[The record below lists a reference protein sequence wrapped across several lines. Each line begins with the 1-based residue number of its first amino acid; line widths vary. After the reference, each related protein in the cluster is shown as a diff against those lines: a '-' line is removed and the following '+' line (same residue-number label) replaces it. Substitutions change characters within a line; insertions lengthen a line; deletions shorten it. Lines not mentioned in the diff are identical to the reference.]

1 MISGIHRVI
10 DGQELLNQI
19 NVFPVPDGDTGTN
32 LSLSLGAALPV
43 LQQNEQKHLGTLLA
57 AVADAL
63 LDGAR
68 GNSGAIMAQFF
79 QGMSDAAAD
88 LSRFTPHTF
97 AKAVVTGSD
106 YAHDAMSNPREG
118 TILSVIAA
126 FAASVDDQSRG
137 AADGGF
143 PALIGAALEESRQAL
158 AATQEQLEVLRKA
171 GVVDAGAKGFVEL
184 VDGMSEYLSTGNIVA
199 EPDLSMLSIDEP
211 LVTVGSSLESGY
223 RFCTECIV
231 TGTDID
237 RRKLREALADLGDSL
252 VLAGTKRKAKVH
264 IHVDEP
270 ERVFDVARRYG
281 HVSAEKADD
290 MRRQQTSSHDASRR
304 FAVITDSAAD
314 IPDED
319 MERLDIHMVPCR
331 VQFGQRGY
339 LDKVSITANEFFAEL
354 RSNPNH
360 PTTSQ
365 PAPGD
370 FRRQYQFLAS
380 HFADVLSINL
390 TGMVS
395 GTVEAARAAAERVNA
410 HGRIHVINSRNAS
423 LGQGLLVVA
432 AAEYAKAGLSVQDA
446 IAAVQKLIPDTRTYG
461 LLKDLRFAVRGGRV
475 PRWVKTIA
483 ELLRATAIIR
493 TVPDGRVASGT
504 FLFGRKNRV
513 RRFARY
519 VARNT
524 PGRRGAGRRHR
535 ARGMPRR
542 RGGTGARIARPVRQ
556 HSPHHDYRYRRGAR
570 RARRTR
576 HADRGD
582 PALYA
587 PDGRQ
592 AVQLTLQHLAIGLD
606 QVVAL
611 VAGVVDTPV
620 HGPGPEARAIPA
632 RGRDQL
638 VVTGEPAVGA
648 VGIEDHG
655 HAVMQRGEEVVR
667 LRGHQRRGL
676 QRLVRRLAA
685 PVLPEPGEG
694 ERLLAG
700 ERNEIRDLHVALAV
714 PLVEAVRQ
722 HQAAAA
728 AVGGAVRRLFGNR
741 LGPRVDHLV
750 ADGRVLGP
758 GRHEPPAQRHQFPAP
773 ALGIANRGDV
783 LCRGDVVARPEIER
797 TGRAEQRRGCL
808 GRGIERETAAHGYS
822 RMPMPRFMRYRQP
835 ANSSSTNATR
845 MT

>member
-1 MISGIHRVI
+1 MNGPVSTQLSGDRFANALISGIHRVI

-43 LQQNEQKHLGTLLA
+43 LQQNDEKHLGTLLA
-57 AVADAL
+57 SVADAL

-79 QGMSDAAAD
+79 QGMSDSAGE
-88 LSRFTPHTF
+88 LSRFTPYTF
-97 AKAVVTGSD
+97 ARAVVMGSD

-126 FAASVDDQSRG
+126 FAASVDDRSKRD
-137 AADGGF
+137 ADGDF
-143 PALIGAALEESRQAL
+143 PALVGGALEVSRQAL
-158 AATQEQLEVLRKA
+158 ADTQQQLEVLRRA

-184 VDGMSEYLSTGNIVA
+184 VDGMNEYLSTGTIVA
-199 EPDLSMLSIDEP
+199 EPDLSLLSIEAP

-290 MRRQQTSSHDASRR
+290 MRRQQTSSHDANRR

-331 VQFGQRGY
+331 VQFGDRGY
-339 LDKVSITANEFFAEL
+339 LDKVSITASEFFEEL

-390 TGMVS
+390 TGMAS
-395 GTVEAARAAAERVNA
+395 GTLEAARSAADRVNA
-410 HGRIHVINSRNAS
+410 HGRVHVINSRNAS

-446 IAAVQKLIPDTRTYG
+446 IAAVEKLIPDTRTYG

-519 VARNT
+519 VARKT
-524 PGRRGAGRRHR
+524 PA
-535 ARGMPRR
+535 AE
-542 RGGTGARIARPVRQ
+542 
-556 HSPHHDYRYRRGAR
+556 
-570 RARRTR
+570 
-576 HADRGD
+576 
-582 PALYA
+582 AL
-587 PDGRQ
+587 D
-592 AVQLTLQHLAIGLD
+592 VAI
-606 QVVAL
+606 
-611 VAGVVDTPV
+611 
-620 HGPGPEARAIPA
+620 
-632 RGRDQL
+632 
-638 VVTGEPAVGA
+638 
-648 VGIEDHG
+648 G
-655 HAVMQRGEEVVR
+655 HAVCRED
-667 LRGHQRRGL
+667 
-676 QRLVRRLAA
+676 A
-685 PVLPEPGEG
+685 VL
-694 ERLLAG
+694 L
-700 ERNEIRDLHVALAV
+700 
-714 PLVEAVRQ
+714 EAEL
-722 HQAAAA
+722 
-728 AVGGAVRRLFGNR
+728 RRLFDNIHRTTITDIGAA
-741 LGPRVDHLV
+741 LGVH
-750 ADGRVLGP
+750 GGP
-758 GRHEPPAQRHQFPAP
+758 GT
-773 ALGIANRGDV
+773 LI
-783 LCRGDVVARPEIER
+783 VATQP
-797 TGRAEQRRGCL
+797 
-808 GRGIERETAAHGYS
+808 YS
-822 RMPMPRFMRYRQP
+822 RPTGAQQP
-835 ANSSSTNATR
+835 VGR
-845 MT
+845 E